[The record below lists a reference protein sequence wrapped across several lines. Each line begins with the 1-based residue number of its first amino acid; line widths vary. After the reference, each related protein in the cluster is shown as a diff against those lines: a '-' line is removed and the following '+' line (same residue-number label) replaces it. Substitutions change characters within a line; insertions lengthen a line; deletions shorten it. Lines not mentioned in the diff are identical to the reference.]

1 MEFPKNTTKINGN
14 FYLILFNL
22 FFEFITILQSP
33 IMKRIYVHDIWMI
46 KTVHLSALVP
56 ITLFVNISLCHY
68 IFYYTM
74 FEQLLIRIY
83 TTLFSITFPSIYSLS
98 YCHNVLLCF
107 FKIICTGLLWYL
119 WLIFQN
125 RKRMLQNICYTKGV
139 KSLTG

>member
-33 IMKRIYVHDIWMI
+33 VMKRIYVHDIWMI

-56 ITLFVNISLCHY
+56 IALVVNISLCHY

-83 TTLFSITFPSIYSLS
+83 TTLFSITFLLYIIYLTVTML
-98 YCHNVLLCF
+98 YWF

-139 KSLTG
+139 KSFTG